1 MITKLF
7 KTKLVKTSVV
17 FLLWAVSVTAQ
28 TTGELTFTPNGA
40 DSSATFS
47 LDATLHTVHGTFA
60 FKKGSIRL
68 SPESGKISGEIV
80 LDATSAKTG
89 IDARDHKMHSEIIE
103 SDKYPEIIFAPDRVE
118 GNIAPMGKSTVQV
131 HGVFTMRG
139 VQHEMTVP
147 TDIDISSDHWQAT
160 SHFAIPYVQW
170 GMKNPSNFFLH
181 VKDTVQV
188 EAKLAGSAPAK

>member
-1 MITKLF
+1 
-7 KTKLVKTSVV
+7 
-17 FLLWAVSVTAQ
+17 
-28 TTGELTFTPNGA
+28 
-40 DSSATFS
+40 
-47 LDATLHTVHGTFA
+47 VHGTFA
-60 FKKGSIRL
+60 FKKGSIHL
-68 SPESGKISGEIV
+68 SPESGKISGEII

-89 IDARDHKMHSEIIE
+89 IDARDHKMHTEIIE
-103 SDKYPEIIFAPDRVE
+103 SDKYPEISFVPDRVE
-118 GNIAPMGKSTVQV
+118 GKIAAQGKSAVQV

-147 TDIDISSDHWQAT
+147 TDVDISADHWQAT

-188 EAKLAGSAPAK
+188 EAKLGGNAPVK